1 MMKNDFLVS
10 VRCIS
15 YNHASYIKDCMNGFT
30 MQETTFPY
38 VCVIDDDAST
48 DGEPE
53 VITNYLAEYFN
64 INDKDVVR
72 NEETDD
78 YRMIFAQHKTNKNC
92 FFAVYFLKYNHYSI
106 RKSRD
111 SYVSEFVDGTKYM
124 AICEGDD
131 YWTDPEKLQKQVD
144 YLEEHPK
151 CTMVCNRTCLFSE
164 KRKRIV
170 GESYCYNH
178 SQYADV
184 KDIIYRGGLFIAT
197 CSLLFRQSIIK
208 NEYPEYCRNC
218 HVGDYPLQIAA
229 AMKGKVYYFNDVM
242 SVYRIENNASWLGQR
257 KKINIKKRISTV
269 QSEID
274 MLNGF
279 AKDYPQYSRLFKQ
292 RIQAYI
298 NKSCPDRKCTI
309 SDQKEYLDA
318 FEDEINKYSCIW
330 KVDLFIRK
338 LRIIGLMHIYSFV
351 SLCSFKEKR
360 QNY

>member
-1 MMKNDFLVS
+1 MKNDFLVS

-111 SYVSEFVDGTKYM
+111 NYVARYLEGTKYM

-131 YWTDPEKLQKQVD
+131 YWTDPLKLQKQIGFLEAHSD
-144 YLEEHPK
+144 YSMCFHRAQILKEYEHKVSLKCDDIEDREYNPNELFKKWKVPTASIVAKHEVLE
-151 CTMVCNRTCLFSE
+151 VQNVGSE
-164 KRKRIV
+164 RILN
-170 GESYCYNH
+170 G
-178 SQYADV
+178 
-184 KDIIYRGGLFIAT
+184 DIVFVLNCAKIGKIRGM
-197 CSLLFRQSIIK
+197 S
-208 NEYPEYCRNC
+208 
-218 HVGDYPLQIAA
+218 
-229 AMKGKVYYFNDVM
+229 DVM
-242 SVYRIENNASWLGQR
+242 SVYRVQGSGVTYDPQAQFYR
-257 KKINIKKRISTV
+257 KEKYPEHFLFIKDNYPFLKKYLINRAIARALLNRRKVQQTKK
-269 QSEID
+269 
-274 MLNGF
+274 
-279 AKDYPQYSRLFKQ
+279 
-292 RIQAYI
+292 AYI
-298 NKSCPDRKCTI
+298 KDFLLAFYYNPVFFIDKIDYLRNKGR
-309 SDQKEYLDA
+309 
-318 FEDEINKYSCIW
+318 
-330 KVDLFIRK
+330 
-338 LRIIGLMHIYSFV
+338 
-351 SLCSFKEKR
+351 
-360 QNY
+360 